1 MATVIY
7 TSRCNFRCPFCHNR
21 QLVLNTDFQ
30 PVGLEEVVR
39 TILARKGFIDGV
51 VVTGG
56 EPTVYPALPELLATL
71 KSMGVKV
78 KLDTNGYNPAAL
90 DLLIGGGLIDY
101 IAMDIKTSLPKYDL
115 AAGIKVEKERITAS
129 VELIQKSHVKHE
141 FRTTC
146 VPGIV
151 DIQDVEAISAWIG
164 SGEDYTLQQFQP
176 ENTLD
181 PECRKITPYL
191 RQTLEE
197 FREIAG
203 RNVASCRLIGV

>member
-1 MATVIY
+1 MIY
-7 TSRCNFRCPFCHNR
+7 TNRCNFRCPFCHNR

-30 PVGLEEVVR
+30 PVELEEVMR
-39 TILARKGFIDGV
+39 TISDRKGFIDGV

-56 EPTVYPALPELLATL
+56 EPTIYPALPELLAAL
-71 KSMGVKV
+71 KSMGVKI

-90 DLLIGGGLIDY
+90 DILIGGGLLDY

-115 AAGIKVEKERITAS
+115 AAGIKVEKEKITTS
-129 VELIQKSHVKHE
+129 VELIQKSRVKHE

-151 DIQDVEAISAWIG
+151 DIQDVEAISVWIG
-164 SGEDYTLQQFQP
+164 NGEDYTLQQFQP

-181 PECRKITPYL
+181 PECSKITPYL